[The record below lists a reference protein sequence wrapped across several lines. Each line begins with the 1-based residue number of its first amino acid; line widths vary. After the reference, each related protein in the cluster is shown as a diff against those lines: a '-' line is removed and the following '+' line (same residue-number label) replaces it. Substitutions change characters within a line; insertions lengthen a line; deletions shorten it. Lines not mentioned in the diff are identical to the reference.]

1 MIIKNG
7 RVIDPKSGFDGIADI
22 IIKDGKIKKILKEG
36 KVQKNTTITGNMR
49 RSKKSC
55 VCIE

>member
-22 IIKDGKIKKILKEG
+22 IIKDGKIKKILKNLFTYN
-36 KVQKNTTITGNMR
+36 VL
-49 RSKKSC
+49 
-55 VCIE
+55 